1 MAVRGCLV
9 TQGTRSSQPGDCRPE
24 GGVGICNE
32 GAPEVST
39 VLTHNSASCTT
50 PEGSPR
56 RRKRGNG

>member
-32 GAPEVST
+32 GAPK
-39 VLTHNSASCTT
+39 C
-50 PEGSPR
+50 PQF
-56 RRKRGNG
+56 